1 MQRAAAM
8 DRDLSYLK
16 ALHRQYRAID
26 ICLRHK
32 VTRELMLVDLA
43 RVSEFAA
50 PPSTPSQSESAPL
63 FSLRSV

>member
-1 MQRAAAM
+1 MLNPRRQVARLAKEAKMQRAAAM

-43 RVSEFAA
+43 S
-50 PPSTPSQSESAPL
+50 
-63 FSLRSV
+63 